1 MATIKDIAQKVGV
14 SSSTVSR
21 VLNYDNDISVNEAT
35 KAAIFSTAEEL
46 HYKKKQFFPK
56 IDHVALL
63 YWPKTQEE
71 LEDVYYQAL
80 LQEIEKQAPKYNIQ
94 LTKYTR
100 SDGIQNVSK
109 DIQAFLV
116 IGWMNHKEIETLKK
130 ITGNGIFIGTSPDES
145 AFDAVRPNLDSIITQ
160 MVNYFISKGHQSIG
174 FIGATD
180 FNIDT
185 EQPAMDVREWSFRES
200 AKYYHL
206 LNEEMIFI
214 GSTFSVKE
222 GYRLAVKAIE
232 ELGEKMPTA
241 FCTASDAMAV
251 GALQAFNEKGWK
263 IPERVAFF
271 SIDNVNIA
279 QYVSPPLTT
288 FHIDIPL
295 MCETALQFLQERVL
309 KGRTITKTT
318 YINGKPVFRKSC

>member
-109 DIQAFLV
+109 DMQAFIV
-116 IGWMNHKEIETLKK
+116 IGWMNHKEIEALKK
-130 ITGNGIFIGTSPDES
+130 ITENGIFIGTSPDES

-160 MVNYFISKGHQSIG
+160 MVDYFISKGHQSIG

-232 ELGEKMPTA
+232 GLGEKMPTA
-241 FCTASDAMAV
+241 FCVASDAMAV

>member
-1 MATIKDIAQKVGV
+1 MATIKDIAQKAGV

-35 KAAIFSTAEEL
+35 KTAIFSAAEEL

-80 LQEIEKQAPKYNIQ
+80 LHEIEKQAPKHNIQ

-100 SDGIQNVSK
+100 SDGIQNVSS
-109 DIQAFLV
+109 DMQAFIV
-116 IGWMNHKEIETLKK
+116 IGWMNHKEIESLKR
-130 ITGNGIFIGTSPDES
+130 ITSNGIFIGTSPDES
-145 AFDAVRPNLDSIITQ
+145 TFDAVRPNLDSIITQ
-160 MVNYFISKGHQSIG
+160 MVDYFISKGHQNIG
-174 FIGATD
+174 FIGASD

-185 EQPAMDVREWSFRES
+185 EQPTMDVREWSFRES

-206 LNEEMIFI
+206 LKEDMIFI

-232 ELGEKMPTA
+232 KLGDKMPTA
-241 FCTASDAMAV
+241 FCVASDAMAV

-271 SIDNVNIA
+271 SIDNVSIA

-318 YINGKPVFRKSC
+318 YINGKAVFRKSC